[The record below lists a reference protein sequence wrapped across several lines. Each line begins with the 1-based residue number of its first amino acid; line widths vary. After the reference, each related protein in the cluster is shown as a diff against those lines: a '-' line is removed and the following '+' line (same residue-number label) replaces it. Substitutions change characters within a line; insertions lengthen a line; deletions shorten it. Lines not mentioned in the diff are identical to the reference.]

1 MIPDPLDAPPIYRF
15 GPFEADT
22 LTGELRLNGD
32 RVPFQDVP
40 FRFLVA
46 LLERPGEM
54 VSRDQLRQELW
65 PADLNLDFVRA
76 LDSAVF
82 KVRQALGD
90 SARNPLYLETL
101 PGKGYRFLG
110 EVSIHPS
117 AMVLRKGFKPA
128 GHPGEPPGVVTPFRG
143 GLRPGQGDPGSQP
156 STADPSQPESATSG
170 PAGLER
176 RRQAPRLAK
185 TLGRYLWPALGA
197 TSGLVL
203 AAALLAR
210 ARLLHPAPP
219 YQANLVALAPFEN
232 RTGDPA
238 LGTLGLQATER
249 VRRDLQFMDNVK
261 IALDRPLPAG
271 AGDPLRGLAEATGAH
286 FVVAGSYEAK
296 GGELEF
302 QARLVDPWKGQV
314 LYTLGPWR
322 GPRDDPDKAL
332 NGLRQGLGGALGW
345 SLYDNGLEP
354 GATHPPRLDAL
365 QALLKERSFQPDE
378 YGKTIAACDEALARD
393 PDFLW
398 ARLRKIDLL
407 IEIDKYTEADAV
419 VASAEPYFGTCTGV
433 EREMLRWYRAALGS
447 RPLEALNACVN
458 IQAIHPDTLFFR
470 FNRAYLELAVNRPHS
485 AIRDLAGLP
494 PGLFHTLGGRDW
506 WPCQYLTSAEHAV
519 QDFPAQLREAREAE
533 RLFPDVLDF
542 RAQEASALVALGRT
556 QELASVLEA
565 ASGVAPR
572 PGTLSPLEMKTFVVR
587 ELRAHDH
594 REAALILAAQVLRE
608 AQGDPGTPSRPDRLG
623 VALLLVHLGRDAE
636 ALDLYRRLGAEDP
649 KDLACT
655 WAAGALL
662 ARLGRLEEAR
672 KVEAGLAALAYP
684 HLCGEGKV
692 AHTTQGLQQMLRE
705 DGPGLIF
712 AMIQK
717 YQTRDTEELEL
728 DLPYPTGGEESGTGA
743 IEPGTMA
750 AEPTKKITLP
760 SEDLF
765 PELNTSPD
773 ILVMIDEAHRSQASA
788 LHANLLRSLPNCAR
802 IAFTGTPILAKDKKN
817 TMDIFGDFI
826 DRYTIRQSE
835 EDKATVPILYEG
847 REVKG
852 AVKDGED
859 LDDLFRKLFEDRN
872 AETQEAIRAKYANA
886 AKVLEAEEL
895 IQAKARDMLMHYA
908 QTILPNGLKA
918 QVVATSRLAAIRYH
932 AAFLT
937 AHAELV
943 LALEALTP
951 ETLALGEAERLGL
964 PEATQALLRIYPM
977 LGTIKRLDFAVVI
990 SGDHNDPPAYETWT
1004 DKTQQDL
1011 RIARFKKPL
1020 HHKDPDKQ
1028 DGLAFL
1034 IVKSMLLTGFDA
1046 PVEQALY
1053 LDRFINQPHDILQA
1067 IARVNRTYAN
1077 KKAGRVIDY
1086 IGRGGKMIQRA
1097 LEVYDAADIDGA
1109 LESVEDQIPL
1119 LRDRHQRVRDVLKGQ
1134 GVDDLT
1140 HLEDAVLALREE
1152 RVRADFTV
1160 KLRAF
1165 LETLD
1170 TVLPDPAGL
1179 PFVRDA
1185 KLLGFIARCA
1195 AAHYRDTQV
1204 DLRGVGEKV
1213 RKLIDDH
1220 IQAEGVEIKVE
1231 PISILDVHFDD
1242 AVNRHVSDRAKASEM
1257 EHALRAHIRQHFEE
1271 DPVRFQKLSE
1281 RLEKVL
1287 TALKDNWAEMLKAY
1301 RALMDDIRHESTE
1314 SSFGLDPRTQAPFT
1328 RVLLEEMAVGDNPD
1342 AAKVRQAT
1350 EVTLE
1355 LVDHIRQEIRIVDF
1369 WRNPQAQ
1376 EVLKGWVF
1384 ELLDRHDLVDFKKAR
1399 AVADRLVDL
1408 AKALH
1413 ERLVE

>member
-1 MIPDPLDAPPIYRF
+1 MTPPLPSEFTESEKPLLDQLQSMGWTIRLTSPGEPNDLHGRETYREFLLKDRLRTQLRAINLGPDGLPWLDTARLDQLASELDRPAGVKLMEVNQGVMELLLKGSTVEGLPNWDGGRDQSVRFIDFDHTDRNEFLAVNQFKVKPPGERKAIIPDIVLFVNGIPLVVIECKSPATTAPI
-15 GPFEADT
+15 EA
-22 LTGELRLNGD
+22 
-32 RVPFQDVP
+32 
-40 FRFLVA
+40 A
-46 LLERPGEM
+46 I
-54 VSRDQLRQELW
+54 DQLRRYS
-65 PADLNLDFVRA
+65 NTR
-76 LDSAVF
+76 
-82 KVRQALGD
+82 
-90 SARNPLYLETL
+90 
-101 PGKGYRFLG
+101 GYEVEEGVERLFWSNQLLVAAAGMNGAKAACIGAGEEHFLAWKDTSPVPMA
-110 EVSIHPS
+110 EV
-117 AMVLRKGFKPA
+117 
-128 GHPGEPPGVVTPFRG
+128 
-143 GLRPGQGDPGSQP
+143 
-156 STADPSQPESATSG
+156 
-170 PAGLER
+170 
-176 RRQAPRLAK
+176 
-185 TLGRYLWPALGA
+185 
-197 TSGLVL
+197 
-203 AAALLAR
+203 AAALGKAHLNPQETLVAGMLRPVHLLDLIRHFIAFKTSDGRTFKIVAR
-210 ARLLHPAPP
+210 YQQFRAVQEAVRRLLTGQVGDRSKGIIDRRGGIVWHT
-219 YQANLVALAPFEN
+219 QGSGKSLTMVFLVRKLRTMNLLTRFKVVIITD
-232 RTGDPA
+232 RT
-238 LGTLGLQATER
+238 
-249 VRRDLQFMDNVK
+249 DLQKQFAD
-261 IALDRPLPAG
+261 
-271 AGDPLRGLAEATGAH
+271 GD
-286 FVVAGSYEAK
+286 
-296 GGELEF
+296 
-302 QARLVDPWKGQV
+302 
-314 LYTLGPWR
+314 
-322 GPRDDPDKAL
+322 
-332 NGLRQGLGGALGW
+332 
-345 SLYDNGLEP
+345 
-354 GATHPPRLDAL
+354 
-365 QALLKERSFQPDE
+365 
-378 YGKTIAACDEALARD
+378 
-393 PDFLW
+393 
-398 ARLRKIDLL
+398 
-407 IEIDKYTEADAV
+407 
-419 VASAEPYFGTCTGV
+419 
-433 EREMLRWYRAALGS
+433 
-447 RPLEALNACVN
+447 
-458 IQAIHPDTLFFR
+458 
-470 FNRAYLELAVNRPHS
+470 
-485 AIRDLAGLP
+485 AGL
-494 PGLFHTLGGRDW
+494 
-506 WPCQYLTSAEHAV
+506 
-519 QDFPAQLREAREAE
+519 
-533 RLFPDVLDF
+533 
-542 RAQEASALVALGRT
+542 
-556 QELASVLEA
+556 
-565 ASGVAPR
+565 
-572 PGTLSPLEMKTFVVR
+572 
-587 ELRAHDH
+587 
-594 REAALILAAQVLRE
+594 I
-608 AQGDPGTPSRPDRLG
+608 GD
-623 VALLLVHLGRDAE
+623 
-636 ALDLYRRLGAEDP
+636 
-649 KDLACT
+649 
-655 WAAGALL
+655 
-662 ARLGRLEEAR
+662 
-672 KVEAGLAALAYP
+672 KV
-684 HLCGEGKV
+684 KV

-728 DLPYPTGGEESGTGA
+728 DLPYPEGTEASGTGA

-908 QTILPNGLKA
+908 QTILPNDLKA

-943 LALEALTP
+943 QALEALSP
-951 ETLALGEAERLGL
+951 ETLALGEVERLGL

-977 LGTIKRLDFAVVI
+977 LGTIKRLDFVVVI

-1119 LRDRHQRVRDVLKGQ
+1119 LRDRHQRVRDALKGQ

-1220 IQAEGVEIKVE
+1220 IQAEGVEVKVE

-1242 AVNRHVSDRAKASEM
+1242 AVTRHVSDRAKASEM

-1328 RVLLEEMAVGDNPD
+1328 RVLLEEMAAGDNPD
-1342 AAKVRQAT
+1342 AAQVRRAT